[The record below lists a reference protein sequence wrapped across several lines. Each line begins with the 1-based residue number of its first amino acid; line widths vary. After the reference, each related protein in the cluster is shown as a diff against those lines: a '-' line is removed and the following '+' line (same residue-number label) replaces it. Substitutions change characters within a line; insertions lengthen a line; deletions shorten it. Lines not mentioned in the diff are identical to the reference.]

1 METELLGADLLPLA
15 KAAKLLPPNH
25 RGKSISIQ
33 TLRRWANRGIRGE
46 RLMLTLV
53 GGRACVSR
61 EALSD
66 FLSRSNEARGQIML
80 PSPSV
85 AAKRAEAK
93 LKRLGA

>member
-1 METELLGADLLPLA
+1 METDLFCTDLLPLTE
-15 KAAKLLPPNH
+15 AARLLPRNR
-25 RGKSISIQ
+25 RGKAISIQ

-46 RLMLTLV
+46 RLMLTFV

-80 PSPSV
+80 PSPSI